1 MDLSE
6 IAAGVA
12 DQDRGAWLE
21 LVDPV
26 SGVPIG
32 IRFRLAGPDSE
43 TQRRAQLKL
52 GDELAEVA
60 DLDGRVTA
68 EQRERARI
76 DCLARCVLDW
86 EVEEEGEPVP
96 FTHRNVVRVLRL
108 GRWLQEQVDAFAA
121 DRRNFMGRR

>member
-21 LVDPV
+21 LADPV

-43 TQRRAQLKL
+43 TQARARLKL
-52 GDELAEVA
+52 ADELA

-76 DCLARCVLDW
+76 ACLARCVLAW
-86 EVEEEGEPVP
+86 EIEEDGQPIP
-96 FTHRNVVRVLRL
+96 FSHKNVTRVLRL
-108 GRWLQEQVDAFAA
+108 ALWLQEQVDAFAA
-121 DRRNFMGRR
+121 DRRNFMGPR

>member
-6 IAAGVA
+6 VAAGVA
-12 DQDRGAWLE
+12 DQDRGAWLDV
-21 LVDPV
+21 VDPV
-26 SGVPIG
+26 SGVPIA

-52 GDELAEVA
+52 ADELAELA

-76 DCLARCVLDW
+76 DCLARCVLGW

-96 FTHRNVVRVLRL
+96 FTHRNVVRVLRMAK
-108 GRWLQEQVDAFAA
+108 WLQEQVDAFAA
-121 DRRNFMGRR
+121 DRRNFMGAR